1 MLRHEP
7 VRYIINGVIATL
19 VNYLVLN
26 FNMLVLDMKSAG
38 VANFIGAIFGISASF
53 IGSRYFV
60 YRNHTNSVQSQV
72 LRFLLLYGFI
82 AALAGLVMYVWSDL
96 YGLNYQIGFIVA
108 TFVQM
113 LFSYFGNKVLV
124 FKNEN

>member
-7 VRYIINGVIATL
+7 VRYIINGIIATL

-96 YGLNYQIGFIVA
+96 YGFNYQVGFIVA
-108 TFVQM
+108 TFIQM